1 MRIALDRKGDYSVRA
16 MIDLARHYGERRR
29 KAREIARTMDIPE
42 RYLPQLLAPLV
53 RQGLVAATAGPDGG
67 YELTMAPA
75 SISLLQVIEVA
86 EGSLESP
93 ECVLQGGPC
102 DWGHMCPVH
111 DAWMRARV
119 ALAREL
125 DGTTFAELADV
136 DAAIEHGEVPMPAV
150 TLHPIAVPRRGT
162 RDGKAGAT
170 DNRTPRPRQTRKGT

>member
-16 MIDLARHYGERRR
+16 MIDLARHYGDRRR

-53 RQGLVAATAGPDGG
+53 RQGLVVATAGPDGG
-67 YELTMAPA
+67 YALTKPPS
-75 SISLLQVIEVA
+75 SISLLHVIEVA

-102 DWGHMCPVH
+102 DWGHLCPVH
-111 DAWMRARV
+111 DAWVRARV

-125 DGTTFAELADV
+125 DTTTLAELARA
-136 DAAIEHGEVPMPAV
+136 DAAIEHGEIPTPRVSPHPVAV
-150 TLHPIAVPRRGT
+150 VRRGQ
-162 RDGKAGAT
+162 RDEGSPKAASA
-170 DNRTPRPRQTRKGT
+170 

>member
-29 KAREIARTMDIPE
+29 KAREIARAMDIPE

-53 RQGLVAATAGPDGG
+53 RQGLVVATAGPDGG
-67 YELTMAPA
+67 YALNAPPA

-93 ECVLQGGPC
+93 ECILQGGPC
-102 DWGHMCPVH
+102 DWGHLCPVH
-111 DAWMRARV
+111 DAWGRGRV

-125 DGTTFAELADV
+125 DSTTFAELAAA
-136 DAAIEHGEVPMPAV
+136 DAAIEHGEVPLPLV
-150 TLHPIAVPRRGT
+150 SPHPVAVPRRGK
-162 RDGKAGAT
+162 RDESPPQAESA
-170 DNRTPRPRQTRKGT
+170 